1 MRRLAGA
8 RVLHPTAAHMRLMYE
23 DKARMR
29 LFSMGAMRF
38 SIFLANFV

>member
-8 RVLHPTAAHMRLMYE
+8 RVFHPTAAHMRPMYE
-23 DKARMR
+23 YNARMR

-38 SIFLANFV
+38 SIF